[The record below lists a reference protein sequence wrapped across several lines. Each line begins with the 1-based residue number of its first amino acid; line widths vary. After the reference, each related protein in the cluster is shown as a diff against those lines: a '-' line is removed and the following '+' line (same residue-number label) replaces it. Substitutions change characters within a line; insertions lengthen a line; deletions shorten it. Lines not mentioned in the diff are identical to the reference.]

1 MSEMLYV
8 DSIRDG
14 MARINNL
21 TSINKIKEIQQD
33 LSDLKHQNADDRELY
48 NELAAWLNL
57 MPTSTE
63 FYNCDEELDK
73 DILNAFS
80 LLIEKSRGEFSQ
92 SDLELLNLNKS
103 QIKLIAEERLTEWR
117 DSPNENLIEPHGAKR
132 LNKHRKKL
140 QGALTLHLGLVGGQY
155 GSKRAINFMKW
166 QRKNEQLSQAHWL
179 KTTQVTNKKTGQKI
193 CLEDIAFTNEKR
205 ISEMM
210 CRASGIEKYSERNS
224 MRWARVVCTLPPR
237 FHPNPTTKN
246 TWDGSL
252 PDRASRVLQ
261 KRWVNLRAYLAKSGV
276 KLTGIWT
283 REAHADSCP
292 HVNYLIYFTCG
303 HEEIVEFAF
312 KKYFGKSKPACDF
325 MLGGETKDGKRPAR
339 FSSYCMKY
347 FTKHFIEERLE
358 ELNSNLT
365 QEERAKL
372 ELEREAALG
381 EETVASNFGYRRYG
395 FIGTPPIG
403 IWRKLRATDQLTY
416 DIATKELLDAAKAG
430 NYATYIELS
439 GGLSI
444 KNNERNFESIT
455 ITDQFNSEFVAV
467 KNKSNGHEFIVKELN
482 IWELSKIVLDIVI
495 EEKPSRTTNT
505 VTVNQSYPSSVL
517 DAHPETDFD
526 SYYAPVRHRHRQTP
540 HELLH

>member
-1 MSEMLYV
+1 MSETLYC

-14 MARINNL
+14 ITRINNL
-21 TSINKIKEIQQD
+21 MSINKIDDVQNY
-33 LSDLKHQNADDRELY
+33 LSELDKQNADDRELY
-48 NELAAWLNL
+48 NELSSWLNL
-57 MPTSTE
+57 MPTSKE
-63 FYNCDEELDK
+63 FYNSDEELDK
-73 DILNAFS
+73 DILEAFK
-80 LLIEKSRGEFSQ
+80 LLIEKSNGEFSEA
-92 SDLELLNLNKS
+92 DLELLNLNKS
-103 QIKLIAEERLTEWR
+103 QIKSLAEERLVEWR
-117 DSPNENLIEPHGAKR
+117 DSLKKETPEPNGAKR
-132 LNKHRKKL
+132 LNRHRKKL
-140 QGALTLHLGLVGGQY
+140 QGALTLYLGLVGGQY

-210 CRASGIEKYSERNS
+210 CRASGIEKYSERNG
-224 MRWARVVCTLPPR
+224 MRWARVVCTLPPK

-252 PDRASRVLQ
+252 PDRAARVLQ
-261 KRWVNLRAYLAKSGV
+261 KRWVNLRAYLAKHGV

-283 REAHADSCP
+283 REVHADACP
-292 HVNYLIYFTCG
+292 HVNYLIYFNTGCEG
-303 HEEIVEFAF
+303 IVEFAF
-312 KKYFGKSKPACDF
+312 KKYFGQSKIACDF

-372 ELEREAALG
+372 ELEREAALA

-403 IWRKLRATDQLTY
+403 IWRKLRATDQLPN
-416 DIATKELLDAAKAG
+416 DIATQELLNAAKDS
-430 NYATYIELS
+430 NYCAYIALS

-444 KNNERNFESIT
+444 KNSERNFESII
-455 ITDQFNSEFVAV
+455 ITDQFNSEFIAV
-467 KNKSNGHEFIVKELN
+467 KNKSNGYEFIVKELN
-482 IWELSKIVLDIVI
+482 IWELSKTILDIVI
-495 EEKPSRTTNT
+495 EEKSSRTTNT
-505 VTVNQSYPSSVL
+505 VTVNLSYPSELPAASL
-517 DAHPETDFD
+517 KTDFD
-526 SYYAPVRHRHRQTP
+526 SYYAPVLHRHRQTP

>member
-1 MSEMLYV
+1 MSETLYV

-14 MARINNL
+14 IARINNL
-21 TSINKIKEIQQD
+21 TSIDKIKGIQQHQ
-33 LSDLKHQNADDRELY
+33 SDLDKQNADDKELY
-48 NELAAWLNL
+48 NELMAWLNL

-63 FYNCDEELDK
+63 FYNCDEEIDK
-73 DILNAFS
+73 DILEAFK
-80 LLIEKSRGEFSQ
+80 LLIKKSSGEFSDA
-92 SDLELLNLNKS
+92 DLELLNLNKS
-103 QIKLIAEERLTEWR
+103 QIKSLTNERLAEWR

-140 QGALTLHLGLVGGQY
+140 QGALTLHLGLVGGRY

-210 CRASGIEKYSERNS
+210 CRAAGIEKYSEQNG

-237 FHPNPTTKN
+237 FHPNPTTESC
-246 TWDGSL
+246 WDGSL
-252 PDRASRVLQ
+252 PDRATRVLQ
-261 KRWVNLRAYLAKSGV
+261 KRWVNLRAYLAKRGV

-292 HVNYLIYFTCG
+292 HVNYLIYFTAG
-303 HEEIVEFAF
+303 QEEIVGFAF
-312 KKYFGKSKPACDF
+312 RKYFGQSKPACDF
-325 MLGGETKDGKRPAR
+325 MLGGEVKDGKRAAR

-365 QEERAKL
+365 TEERAKL
-372 ELEREAALG
+372 EIEREAALG

-395 FIGTPPIG
+395 FIGTPPIS
-403 IWRKLRATDQLTY
+403 IWRKLRATDQTPN
-416 DIATKELLDAAKAG
+416 DIAIQELLSAAKAS
-430 NYATYIELS
+430 NYAEYIKLS

-444 KNNERNFESIT
+444 KNSERNFESII
-455 ITDQFNSEFVAV
+455 ITDQFDSEFIAV
-467 KNKSNGHEFIVKELN
+467 KNKLNGYEFIVKELN
-482 IWELSKIVLDIVI
+482 IWELSKIVI
-495 EEKPSRTTNT
+495 EEKSSRTTKA
-505 VTVNQSYPSSVL
+505 VTVNLSYPREL
-517 DAHPETDFD
+517 PAAPLKTDFD
-526 SYYAPVRHRHRQTP
+526 SYYSPVFHRYPQSSP
-540 HELLH
+540 PLLH

>member
-1 MSEMLYV
+1 MSEILYV

-21 TSINKIKEIQQD
+21 TSIDKIKEIQQD

-48 NELAAWLNL
+48 NEPAAWLNL

-63 FYNCDEELDK
+63 FYNCDEELNK

-103 QIKLIAEERLTEWR
+103 QIKLIAEERLAEWR
-117 DSPNENLIEPHGAKR
+117 DSPNENLIEPHGSKR

-210 CRASGIEKYSERNS
+210 CRASGIEKYSELNG

-246 TWDGSL
+246 CWDGSL
-252 PDRASRVLQ
+252 PDRATRVLQ
-261 KRWVNLRAYLAKSGV
+261 KRWVNLRAYLSKHRV

-283 REAHADSCP
+283 REAHADACP
-292 HVNYLIYFTCG
+292 HVNYLIYFTRG
-303 HEEIVEFAF
+303 NEEIVEFAF
-312 KKYFGKSKPACDF
+312 KKYFGQSKPACDF

-381 EETVASNFGYRRYG
+381 EETAASNFGYRRYG
-395 FIGTPPIG
+395 FIGTPPIN
-403 IWRKLRATDQLTY
+403 IWRRLRATDQTPD
-416 DIATKELLDAAKAG
+416 DIAIQELLSAAKAS
-430 NYATYIELS
+430 NYAEYIKLS

-444 KNNERNFESIT
+444 KNSERNFESIT

-467 KNKSNGHEFIVKELN
+467 KNKSNGYEFIVKELN
-482 IWELSKIVLDIVI
+482 IWELSKIVIDIVI
-495 EEKPSRTTNT
+495 EEKPPRTTNP
-505 VTVNQSYPSSVL
+505 VTVNQSYPSGVL
-517 DAHPETDFD
+517 DAHSKTDFD
-526 SYYAPVRHRHRQTP
+526 SYYSPVRHRYPQNSAP
-540 HELLH
+540 PLH